1 MPLFELINSKVGD
14 NRKVFLVHGGI
25 DTEDRELARQI
36 AETTTDS
43 IIVASYGTFSTGI
56 NIIWLKELKYTMKK
70 TLIMNSLMSQSR
82 RVMDKTEFLAA
93 IKLVSGEEL
102 LSMVTSVHDD
112 NGDYLIVENPI
123 EVEEV
128 MLPNKQAGAKVQPWM
143 KFSREEQFVIPK
155 DKIIT
160 IVEVAEEVAVFYHMS
175 LRKLNTDFIT
185 DAKGKISTVDEAR
198 IKLNKIFNKDS

>member
-1 MPLFELINSKVGD
+1 
-14 NRKVFLVHGGI
+14 
-25 DTEDRELARQI
+25 
-36 AETTTDS
+36 
-43 IIVASYGTFSTGI
+43 
-56 NIIWLKELKYTMKK
+56 MKK

-102 LSMVTSVHDD
+102 LSMVTSVHDE

-160 IVEVAEEVAVFYHMS
+160 IVEVAEEVAVFYHIS

>member
-1 MPLFELINSKVGD
+1 
-14 NRKVFLVHGGI
+14 
-25 DTEDRELARQI
+25 
-36 AETTTDS
+36 
-43 IIVASYGTFSTGI
+43 
-56 NIIWLKELKYTMKK
+56 
-70 TLIMNSLMSQSR
+70 MNSLMSQSR

-102 LSMVTSVHDD
+102 LSMVTSVHDE

-128 MLPNKQAGAKVQPWM
+128 ILPNKQAGAKVQPWM
-143 KFSREEQFVIPK
+143 KFSREDQFVIPK
-155 DKIIT
+155 DKVIT

-198 IKLNKIFNKDS
+198 IKLDKIFKKGS

>member
-1 MPLFELINSKVGD
+1 
-14 NRKVFLVHGGI
+14 
-25 DTEDRELARQI
+25 
-36 AETTTDS
+36 
-43 IIVASYGTFSTGI
+43 
-56 NIIWLKELKYTMKK
+56 
-70 TLIMNSLMSQSR
+70 
-82 RVMDKTEFLAA
+82 MDKTEFLAA

-102 LSMVTSVHDD
+102 LSMVTSVHDE

-128 MLPNKQAGAKVQPWM
+128 ILPNKQAGAKVQPWM

-155 DKIIT
+155 EHIIT

-198 IKLNKIFNKDS
+198 IKLDKIFKKGT

>member
-1 MPLFELINSKVGD
+1 
-14 NRKVFLVHGGI
+14 
-25 DTEDRELARQI
+25 
-36 AETTTDS
+36 
-43 IIVASYGTFSTGI
+43 
-56 NIIWLKELKYTMKK
+56 
-70 TLIMNSLMSQSR
+70 
-82 RVMDKTEFLAA
+82 MDKTEFLAA

-102 LSMVTSVHDD
+102 LSMVTSVHDE

-128 MLPNKQAGAKVQPWM
+128 ILPNKQAGAKVQPWM

-155 DKIIT
+155 EHVIT
-160 IVEVAEEVAVFYHMS
+160 IVEVAEEVEVFYHMS

>member
-1 MPLFELINSKVGD
+1 
-14 NRKVFLVHGGI
+14 
-25 DTEDRELARQI
+25 
-36 AETTTDS
+36 
-43 IIVASYGTFSTGI
+43 
-56 NIIWLKELKYTMKK
+56 
-70 TLIMNSLMSQSR
+70 MNSLMSQSR

-102 LSMVTSVHDD
+102 LSMVTSVHDE

-160 IVEVAEEVAVFYHMS
+160 IVEVDTEVQIFYAMS
-175 LRKLNTDFIT
+175 LRRLNGDTIT
-185 DAKGKISTVDEAR
+185 DATGRISTVEEAR
-198 IKLNKIFNKDS
+198 INLDKLFNI

>member
-1 MPLFELINSKVGD
+1 
-14 NRKVFLVHGGI
+14 
-25 DTEDRELARQI
+25 
-36 AETTTDS
+36 
-43 IIVASYGTFSTGI
+43 
-56 NIIWLKELKYTMKK
+56 
-70 TLIMNSLMSQSR
+70 MNSLMSQSR

-102 LSMVTSVHDD
+102 LSMVTSVHDE

-155 DKIIT
+155 EHVIT
-160 IVEVAEEVAVFYHMS
+160 IVEVAEDVEVFYHMS
-175 LRKLNTDFIT
+175 LRKLNNDLIT

>member
-1 MPLFELINSKVGD
+1 
-14 NRKVFLVHGGI
+14 
-25 DTEDRELARQI
+25 
-36 AETTTDS
+36 
-43 IIVASYGTFSTGI
+43 
-56 NIIWLKELKYTMKK
+56 MKK

-93 IKLVSGEEL
+93 IKLVSGEEI
-102 LSMVTSVHDD
+102 LSMVTSVHDE

-128 MLPNKQAGAKVQPWM
+128 TLPSKQAGCKVQPWM

-160 IVEVAEEVAVFYHMS
+160 IVEVTEEVAVFYHMS

-185 DAKGKISTVDEAR
+185 DAKGRISTVDEAR
-198 IKLNKIFNKDS
+198 IKLDKIFKKGT

>member
-1 MPLFELINSKVGD
+1 
-14 NRKVFLVHGGI
+14 
-25 DTEDRELARQI
+25 
-36 AETTTDS
+36 
-43 IIVASYGTFSTGI
+43 
-56 NIIWLKELKYTMKK
+56 
-70 TLIMNSLMSQSR
+70 MNSLMSQSR

-102 LSMVTSVHDD
+102 LSMVTPVNDE

-128 MLPNKQAGAKVQPWM
+128 ILPNKQAGAKVQPWM
-143 KFSREEQFVIPK
+143 KFSKEDQFVIPK

-160 IVEVAEEVAVFYHMS
+160 IVEVAEDVEVFYHMS

>member
-1 MPLFELINSKVGD
+1 
-14 NRKVFLVHGGI
+14 
-25 DTEDRELARQI
+25 
-36 AETTTDS
+36 
-43 IIVASYGTFSTGI
+43 
-56 NIIWLKELKYTMKK
+56 
-70 TLIMNSLMSQSR
+70 
-82 RVMDKTEFLAA
+82 MDKTEFLAA

-102 LSMVTSVHDD
+102 LSMVTSVHDE

-185 DAKGKISTVDEAR
+185 DAKGKISSVDEAR
-198 IKLNKIFNKDS
+198 IKLDKIFKKGT

>member
-1 MPLFELINSKVGD
+1 
-14 NRKVFLVHGGI
+14 
-25 DTEDRELARQI
+25 
-36 AETTTDS
+36 
-43 IIVASYGTFSTGI
+43 
-56 NIIWLKELKYTMKK
+56 MKK

-93 IKLVSGEEL
+93 IKLVSGEEI
-102 LSMVTSVHDD
+102 LSMVTSVHDE

-128 MLPNKQAGAKVQPWM
+128 ILPNKQAGAKVMPWM
-143 KFSREEQFVIPK
+143 KFSREEQFIIPK
-155 DKIIT
+155 DKVIT
-160 IVEVAEEVAVFYHMS
+160 IVEVAEDVEVFYHMS

>member
-1 MPLFELINSKVGD
+1 
-14 NRKVFLVHGGI
+14 
-25 DTEDRELARQI
+25 
-36 AETTTDS
+36 
-43 IIVASYGTFSTGI
+43 
-56 NIIWLKELKYTMKK
+56 
-70 TLIMNSLMSQSR
+70 MSQSR

-93 IKLVSGEEL
+93 IKLVSGEEI
-102 LSMVTSVHDD
+102 LSMVTSVHDE

-128 MLPNKQAGAKVQPWM
+128 LLPNKQAGAKVQPWM
-143 KFSREEQFVIPK
+143 KFSKEDQFVIPK

-198 IKLNKIFNKDS
+198 IKLDKIFNKDS

>member
-1 MPLFELINSKVGD
+1 
-14 NRKVFLVHGGI
+14 
-25 DTEDRELARQI
+25 
-36 AETTTDS
+36 
-43 IIVASYGTFSTGI
+43 
-56 NIIWLKELKYTMKK
+56 
-70 TLIMNSLMSQSR
+70 MNSLMSQSR

-93 IKLVSGEEL
+93 IKLVSGEEI
-102 LSMVTSVHDD
+102 LSMVTSVHDE

-155 DKIIT
+155 EHVIT

-175 LRKLNTDFIT
+175 LRKLNTDLIT

>member
-1 MPLFELINSKVGD
+1 
-14 NRKVFLVHGGI
+14 
-25 DTEDRELARQI
+25 
-36 AETTTDS
+36 
-43 IIVASYGTFSTGI
+43 
-56 NIIWLKELKYTMKK
+56 
-70 TLIMNSLMSQSR
+70 MNSLMSQSR

-102 LSMVTSVHDD
+102 LSMVTSVHDE

-128 MLPNKQAGAKVQPWM
+128 ILPNKQAGAKVQPWM

-155 DKIIT
+155 EHIIT
-160 IVEVAEEVAVFYHMS
+160 IVEVQEEVQVFYHMS

-185 DAKGKISTVDEAR
+185 DAKGKISTVEEAR
-198 IKLNKIFNKDS
+198 IKLDKIFKKGT

>member
-1 MPLFELINSKVGD
+1 
-14 NRKVFLVHGGI
+14 
-25 DTEDRELARQI
+25 
-36 AETTTDS
+36 
-43 IIVASYGTFSTGI
+43 
-56 NIIWLKELKYTMKK
+56 
-70 TLIMNSLMSQSR
+70 MNSLMSQSR

-93 IKLVSGEEL
+93 IKLVSGEEI
-102 LSMVTSVHDD
+102 LSMVTSVHDE

-128 MLPNKQAGAKVQPWM
+128 ILPNKQAGAKVQPWM
-143 KFSREEQFVIPK
+143 KFSREDQFVIPK
-155 DKIIT
+155 DKVIT
-160 IVEVAEEVAVFYHMS
+160 IVEVAEDVEVFYHMS

>member
-1 MPLFELINSKVGD
+1 
-14 NRKVFLVHGGI
+14 
-25 DTEDRELARQI
+25 
-36 AETTTDS
+36 
-43 IIVASYGTFSTGI
+43 
-56 NIIWLKELKYTMKK
+56 
-70 TLIMNSLMSQSR
+70 MNSLMSQSR

-93 IKLVSGEEL
+93 IKLVSGEEI
-102 LSMVTSVHDD
+102 LSMVTSVHDE

-128 MLPNKQAGAKVQPWM
+128 ILPNKQAGAKVMPWM
-143 KFSREEQFVIPK
+143 KFSREDQFVIPK
-155 DKIIT
+155 DKVIT
-160 IVEVAEEVAVFYHMS
+160 IVEVAEDVEVFYHMS

>member
-1 MPLFELINSKVGD
+1 
-14 NRKVFLVHGGI
+14 
-25 DTEDRELARQI
+25 
-36 AETTTDS
+36 
-43 IIVASYGTFSTGI
+43 
-56 NIIWLKELKYTMKK
+56 
-70 TLIMNSLMSQSR
+70 MNSLMSQSR

-102 LSMVTSVHDD
+102 LSMVTSVHDE

-160 IVEVAEEVAVFYHMS
+160 IVEVTQEVAVFYHMS
-175 LRKLNTDFIT
+175 LRKLNTDFIS

>member
-1 MPLFELINSKVGD
+1 
-14 NRKVFLVHGGI
+14 
-25 DTEDRELARQI
+25 
-36 AETTTDS
+36 
-43 IIVASYGTFSTGI
+43 
-56 NIIWLKELKYTMKK
+56 MKK

-93 IKLVSGEEL
+93 IKLVSGEEI
-102 LSMVTSVHDD
+102 LSMVTSVHDE

-143 KFSREEQFVIPK
+143 KFSREDQFVIPK

-160 IVEVAEEVAVFYHMS
+160 IVEVAEDVAVFYHMS
-175 LRKLNTDFIT
+175 LRKLNTDIIT
-185 DAKGKISTVDEAR
+185 DAKGKITTVDEAR
-198 IKLNKIFNKDS
+198 IKLDKIFKQGS

>member
-1 MPLFELINSKVGD
+1 
-14 NRKVFLVHGGI
+14 
-25 DTEDRELARQI
+25 
-36 AETTTDS
+36 
-43 IIVASYGTFSTGI
+43 
-56 NIIWLKELKYTMKK
+56 MKK

-102 LSMVTSVHDD
+102 LSMVTSVHDE

-128 MLPNKQAGAKVQPWM
+128 ILPNKQAGAKVQPWM
-143 KFSREEQFVIPK
+143 KFSREDQFVIPK
-155 DKIIT
+155 DKVIT
-160 IVEVAEEVAVFYHMS
+160 IVEVAEAVEVFYHMS
-175 LRKLNTDFIT
+175 LRKLNNDFIT

-198 IKLNKIFNKDS
+198 IKLDKIFKQGT

>member
-1 MPLFELINSKVGD
+1 
-14 NRKVFLVHGGI
+14 
-25 DTEDRELARQI
+25 
-36 AETTTDS
+36 
-43 IIVASYGTFSTGI
+43 
-56 NIIWLKELKYTMKK
+56 MKK

-82 RVMDKTEFLAA
+82 RVMDKIEFLAA
-93 IKLVSGEEL
+93 IKLVSGEEI
-102 LSMVTSVHDD
+102 LSMVTSVHDE

-123 EVEEV
+123 EIEEV

-160 IVEVAEEVAVFYHMS
+160 IVEVAEEVMVFYHMS
-175 LRKLNTDFIT
+175 LRKLNNDFIT

>member
-1 MPLFELINSKVGD
+1 
-14 NRKVFLVHGGI
+14 
-25 DTEDRELARQI
+25 
-36 AETTTDS
+36 
-43 IIVASYGTFSTGI
+43 
-56 NIIWLKELKYTMKK
+56 
-70 TLIMNSLMSQSR
+70 MNSLMSQSR

-102 LSMVTSVHDD
+102 LSMVTSVHDE

-128 MLPNKQAGAKVQPWM
+128 MLPNKQAGAKVQPSM

-160 IVEVAEEVAVFYHMS
+160 IVEVAEEVAVFYNMS

-198 IKLNKIFNKDS
+198 IKLDKIFKKGS

>member
-1 MPLFELINSKVGD
+1 
-14 NRKVFLVHGGI
+14 
-25 DTEDRELARQI
+25 
-36 AETTTDS
+36 
-43 IIVASYGTFSTGI
+43 
-56 NIIWLKELKYTMKK
+56 MKK

-93 IKLVSGEEL
+93 IKLVSGEEI
-102 LSMVTSVHDD
+102 LSMVTSVHDE

-155 DKIIT
+155 EHVIT

>member
-1 MPLFELINSKVGD
+1 
-14 NRKVFLVHGGI
+14 
-25 DTEDRELARQI
+25 
-36 AETTTDS
+36 
-43 IIVASYGTFSTGI
+43 
-56 NIIWLKELKYTMKK
+56 MKK

-102 LSMVTSVHDD
+102 LSMVTSVHDE

-155 DKIIT
+155 EHIIT
-160 IVEVAEEVAVFYHMS
+160 IVEVAEEVEVFYHMS
-175 LRKLNTDFIT
+175 LRKLNNDFIT

-198 IKLNKIFNKDS
+198 IKLDKIFKKGT